1 MKPFTNKISASY
13 NDAFIKLKADTGATS
28 TYLRDIDTNCAHT
41 IKQITNGPSIYQ
53 PDKSTLT
60 TTKTCIIPIHKEI
73 SSTAKAA
80 YIVPNLKNSSLLSIG
95 KLCDDNCIALFT
107 KKNLFIF
114 KNNKLLLQGFRNTTD
129 GLWDVLFPKL
139 ASHSNRLQ
147 NKTKIES
154 MNYIIHTDKSKH
166 DLANYLHACC
176 FSPCLST
183 FTRAI
188 QNGNFLSW
196 PGIEDLNFKKLL
208 PNAEATAKGHLEQEM
223 KHLQSTKPEIPTDIE
238 QDFFP
243 TQDNKVK
250 ECIFKVIEMN
260 ELNQKSYMDLCGRF
274 PYTSS
279 RGSKYLLIVYD
290 HDSNLIEGIPLKSRN
305 ASEIT
310 EKWKILYEKI
320 TKNAVQTKFW
330 IIDNE
335 ASKLLKSA
343 LSTNHQDYQLTP
355 PHIHRINAAERAIRT
370 YKNHLLAGIATCNT
384 EFPITEWDRLINQ
397 CNITLNLLRNSR
409 VNPGLS
415 AYAYAYGEFNFNKT
429 PLCPPGTKTI
439 VHQKTNNRGSWNFH
453 GKQGWT
459 VGP

>member
-1 MKPFTNKISASY
+1 MLTPTSKTSSSSL
-13 NDAFIKLKADTGATS
+13 NDAFINLKADTGATS
-28 TYLRDIDTNCAHT
+28 TYLRESDTTCAHSL
-41 IKQITNGPSIYQ
+41 KHITNGPNIFQ

-60 TTKTCIIPIHKEI
+60 TTKTCTIPIHKEI

-80 YIVPNLKNSSLLSIG
+80 YVVPNLKNSSLLSIG

-114 KNNKLLLQGFRNTTD
+114 KNNNLLLQGFRNTKD

-139 ASHSNRLQ
+139 ASQSKPLQ
-147 NKTKIES
+147 NKTKIQS
-154 MNYIIHTDKSKH
+154 MNYIIQSDKSKH
-166 DLANYLHACC
+166 DLATYLHACC

-196 PGIEDLNFKKLL
+196 PGIESINFKKLL
-208 PNAEATAKGHLEQEM
+208 PNTEATAKGHLEQEM
-223 KHLQSTKPEIPTDIE
+223 KHLQTTKQEITKDIE

-243 TQDNKVK
+243 SRENKVK
-250 ECIFKVIEMN
+250 ECIFKIIELD
-260 ELNQKSYMDLCGRF
+260 ELNNKSYMDLCGRF

-310 EKWKILYEKI
+310 EKWQILYDKI
-320 TKNAVQTKFW
+320 TQNTVETTFW
-330 IIDNE
+330 ILDNE

-343 LSTNHQDYQLTP
+343 LST
-355 PHIHRINAAERAIRT
+355 
-370 YKNHLLAGIATCNT
+370 LLKYVA
-384 EFPITEWDRLINQ
+384 
-397 CNITLNLLRNSR
+397 
-409 VNPGLS
+409 
-415 AYAYAYGEFNFNKT
+415 
-429 PLCPPGTKTI
+429 
-439 VHQKTNNRGSWNFH
+439 
-453 GKQGWT
+453 
-459 VGP
+459 